1 MTALH
6 AGLDFQLPDE
16 LSARE
21 PPEARGLARDDVRLM
36 VSHVND
42 NTIAHT
48 RFSHLPD
55 LLVPGDVLVVN
66 TSATINA
73 ALPAMREA
81 ARAACDGDTR
91 DVMLHLSTPLFGEH
105 WVVELRRRSSAGTTP
120 LLDAEAGER
129 LRLPA
134 GGMAE
139 LVEPYAP
146 DGKNFSTG
154 HVRLWIAALRLPN
167 DALTYTAR
175 HGSPIRYAYVPKR
188 WGLSY
193 YQAVFSNE
201 PGSAEMPSAGR
212 AFTRTMLDRLAR
224 DGVRIAPLVLHAG
237 VSSLE
242 SDESPYPERYS
253 VPRATAQI
261 VNSARA
267 LGSRIIAVGTTA
279 VRAIET
285 VASDDGEV
293 RPDHGWTDLV
303 VTPERGLR
311 VVNAI
316 LTGLHAPNA
325 SHLSMLEALASR
337 DHLALAYGAAL
348 RHRYL
353 WHEFGDLH
361 LILP

>member
-1 MTALH
+1 MTALD

-16 LSARE
+16 LSAHE

-36 VSHVND
+36 VSRVHD
-42 NTIAHT
+42 NTITHT

-73 ALPAMREA
+73 ALPAVREA
-81 ARAACDGDTR
+81 RDASAR
-91 DVMLHLSTPLFGEH
+91 DVVLHLSTPLLGEN
-105 WVVELRRRSSAGTTP
+105 WVVELRRRSPAGSTP
-120 LLDAEAGER
+120 LLDAEAGKR

-134 GGMAE
+134 GGSAR
-139 LVEPYAP
+139 LLEPYVPAGR
-146 DGKNFSTG
+146 DFSTG
-154 HVRLWIAALRLPN
+154 HVRLWIAALRLPS

-175 HGSPIRYAYVPKR
+175 HGSPIRYAYVPKQ
-188 WGLSY
+188 WGLSF
-193 YQAVFSNE
+193 YQTVFSDE

-212 AFTRTMLDRLAR
+212 AFTQGMLDRLTR
-224 DGVRIAPLVLHAG
+224 DGVRIAPLLLHTG

-242 SDESPYPERYS
+242 GGESPYPERYR

-261 VNSARA
+261 INSARA

-285 VASDDGEV
+285 VASDDGDV
-293 RPDHGWTDLV
+293 RPGHGWTDLV
-303 VTPERGLR
+303 ITPERGLR

-325 SHLSMLEALASR
+325 THLSMLEALASR
-337 DHLALAYGAAL
+337 DHLSLAYAAAL